1 MTSSSFPDVNVW
13 LALASAEHTH
23 RETALNW
30 WEAWSEP
37 ILFCRITQ
45 MGLLRLL
52 TTSGAMNGK
61 PLQMRQAWRVYD
73 EFLSDERVV
82 FAPESAGVE
91 ARFRFATKKASA
103 SPKLWTY
110 AYLLAFAAEAD
121 SEIVTFDEA
130 LAARAGVGAL
140 R

>member
-23 RETALNW
+23 REAALDW
-30 WEAWSEP
+30 WEARNEP

-52 TTSGAMNGK
+52 TNFGAINGK
-61 PLQMRQAWRVYD
+61 PLQMKQAWRVYD

-82 FAPESAGVE
+82 FAPEPAKVE
-91 ARFRFATKKASA
+91 TRFRLVATRVSA
-103 SPKLWTY
+103 SPKLWTD
-110 AYLLAFAAEAD
+110 AYLLAFAAEAE
-121 SEIVTFDEA
+121 SGIVTFDEA
-130 LAARAGVGAL
+130 LAGRAGVAAL
-140 R
+140 A